1 MFQTF
6 LIEPIYNLF
15 VFLLGLMPYGD
26 AGLAIIATVVLAR
39 ILLYPVFLSS
49 IRSQMNM
56 SAMQIELEATKHKY
70 EHDKKE
76 LAKHQME
83 LVRKYK
89 VNPLSILGSI
99 IVQFGLLIALYF
111 ALFHE
116 GFPEIDE
123 SLLYSFVH
131 TPDTVSTNFFGLID
145 LLTPHHIVLGIL
157 VAVTQYAA
165 IRLTIKRTPTT
176 ATGDKAATQRAQQQ
190 VMQYVMPAAVGIL
203 SYFFAGAVG
212 LYFLA
217 GNIISLIQEVI
228 VKRHLP
234 Q

>member
-6 LIEPIYNLF
+6 LIDPIYNLF

-26 AGLAIIATVVLAR
+26 AGLAIITTVILAR
-39 ILLYPVFLSS
+39 VLLYPIFLSS

-56 SAMQIELEATKHKY
+56 SAMQVELEATKHKY
-70 EHDKKE
+70 EHDKE
-76 LAKHQME
+76 ALAKHQIE

-89 VNPLSILGSI
+89 VNPLSILASI
-99 IVQFGLLIALYF
+99 IVQFGLLISLYF
-111 ALFHE
+111 ALFRE
-116 GFPEIDE
+116 GFPQIDQ

-131 TPDTVSTNFFGLID
+131 APEAVSTSFFGLID
-145 LLTPHHIVLGIL
+145 LLTPHHIVLAVL
-157 VAVTQYAA
+157 VALTQYAA
-165 IRLTIKRTPTT
+165 LHLTIKRTPTT
-176 ATGDKAATQRAQQQ
+176 ATGDKAAAQKVHQQ
-190 VMQYVMPAAVGIL
+190 VMQYVMPVMIGVL

-217 GNIISLIQEVI
+217 SNVISLVQELI

-234 Q
+234 